1 MVVNLEARPQ
11 IVGYE
16 DREMGTIKNVAGQDL
31 GITRVISV
39 PVYDKPISTQTPVE
53 VKPIYDGA
61 YLAANKGYLELFQ
74 QAKFH
79 PPEVFYG
86 AGKTIG
92 CIEQGKGQKNYC

>member
-39 PVYDKPISTQTPVE
+39 PVYDKPISTQTPGR
-53 VKPIYDGA
+53 I
-61 YLAANKGYLELFQ
+61 EL
-74 QAKFH
+74 
-79 PPEVFYG
+79 
-86 AGKTIG
+86 
-92 CIEQGKGQKNYC
+92 